1 MLAFDLIRRRQSLMK
16 TNIYA
21 TRQTWPE
28 AEGLLLSLTTERLV
42 QAAKQAESHQ
52 PIEDDAVRTL
62 LRMVSR
68 VGSTAAGSDDKKFQM
83 LTQLK
88 SSVIRHGS
96 PTIFLTLNPAERHS
110 PLALYYA
117 GQQIDIDSF
126 FPENYSSSARL
137 ELMLK
142 NPLAVVEYFHTTVNI
157 IINTL
162 LKGGIFGEL
171 AHHYGT
177 IEYQGRGTPH
187 THLLV

>member
-1 MLAFDLIRRRQSLMK
+1 
-16 TNIYA
+16 
-21 TRQTWPE
+21 
-28 AEGLLLSLTTERLV
+28 
-42 QAAKQAESHQ
+42 
-52 PIEDDAVRTL
+52 
-62 LRMVSR
+62 
-68 VGSTAAGSDDKKFQM
+68 M

>member
-1 MLAFDLIRRRQSLMK
+1 
-16 TNIYA
+16 
-21 TRQTWPE
+21 
-28 AEGLLLSLTTERLV
+28 
-42 QAAKQAESHQ
+42 
-52 PIEDDAVRTL
+52 
-62 LRMVSR
+62 MVSR

-142 NPLAVVEYFHTTVNI
+142 NPLAVGTFTQLSI
-157 IINTL
+157 LSSTL
-162 LKGGIFGEL
+162 FSKGGFLGSWLIIMAL
-171 AHHYGT
+171 
-177 IEYQGRGTPH
+177 
-187 THLLV
+187 

>member
-28 AEGLLLSLTTERLV
+28 TERLLLSLTPERLV

-62 LRMVSR
+62 LKMVSR
-68 VGSTAAGSDDKKFQM
+68 VGSTAAGSDDKKFHM

-88 SSVIRHGS
+88 SSVVRHGC

-126 FPENYSSSARL
+126 FPENYSSSGRL

-142 NPLAVVEYFHTTVNI
+142 NPLAVVEYFHTTVDI
-157 IINTL
+157 VINTL

-171 AHHYGT
+171 AHYYGT